1 MRYFLIYILSAL
13 PFFALSQVT
22 LPDDVARFYL
32 DRHFFAKNLEERN
45 KLLTLLAESQDK
57 TINKQD
63 SLIQNYATSEAVHTL
78 LDNNLRLQ
86 VEAGDKEIRSLHKK
100 LRQQRILMIVG
111 IVIFTLI
118 TL

>member
-1 MRYFLIYILSAL
+1 MKYTLIFCLF

-32 DRHFFAKNLEERN
+32 DRHFLAKNLEERN
-45 KLLTLLAESQDK
+45 KLITLLTESQEK

-63 SLIQNYATSEAVHTL
+63 SLIQNYATSEAVHSL

-86 VEAGDKEIRSLHKK
+86 NEENDKEIRSLHKK
-100 LRQQRILMIVG
+100 LRQQRIVMVLG